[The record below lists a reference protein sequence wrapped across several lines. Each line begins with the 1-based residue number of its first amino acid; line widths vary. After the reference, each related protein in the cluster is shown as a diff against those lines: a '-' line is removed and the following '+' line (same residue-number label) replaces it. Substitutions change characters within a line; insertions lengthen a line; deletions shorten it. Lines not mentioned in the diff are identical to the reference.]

1 MDYET
6 NLENPIN
13 ITIENNTN
21 IDQAIRYYNVNF
33 QEILKPGDKIIVTA
47 FTSEALAYYTSIKS
61 GFSEIKKEL
70 GPMDFLRLRFPSG
83 ELEIESISETEEY
96 TNYTVIYNHI
106 YQSMT
111 IYKEPQI
118 REDKDNFEYIA
129 KIQSN
134 ERPTLV
140 GYNSDGV
147 SCVFED
153 ESPR

>member
-1 MDYET
+1 
-6 NLENPIN
+6 
-13 ITIENNTN
+13 
-21 IDQAIRYYNVNF
+21 
-33 QEILKPGDKIIVTA
+33 
-47 FTSEALAYYTSIKS
+47 
-61 GFSEIKKEL
+61 
-70 GPMDFLRLRFPSG
+70 MDFLRLRFPSG

-129 KIQSN
+129 VIQSN

-140 GYNSDGV
+140 GYNSTGI